1 MAYKYKLKE
10 QEKRDIL
17 KPKDVSPALL
27 KRLED
32 LYGPIDTQRDFFSGN
47 LDTYFKTNKVDK
59 ETGTVG
65 HRVIRLA
72 SFEESLRKITDAY
85 EALKDLLKSDEAKN
99 DSNIQEVSRDIK
111 EALNKYRAHLRK
123 FYPEQYRQAIARIDE
138 MEEVSMS
145 GAAGAYNTPYAFVR
159 KPLKPKGKKKKKKSK
174 YRMKMPSGM
183 VSSLGYTMTEAMD
196 GGQLFDYF
204 AKKGYKV
211 TERRPDGNEAGF
223 EGYMV
228 SIGNE
233 KAPQSVIFQYDKD
246 VDQFMISRIG
256 GYRIDQDQAA
266 KAGMRE
272 MGMSSVVGR
281 DSYITDGNYTPVD
294 ISVEGLKDIVDHVMT
309 GLDRER
315 KAQADF
321 YAARGRTSGTI
332 DENIDYDEALTLRG
346 MLADLKKEREQLFRD
361 MEQEAEPEGGPIAD
375 RYGNELNRIEDR
387 MYKIS
392 KQLRD
397 YDMNEGTCG
406 YDRDVNGK
414 KLKGPGGLGEA
425 FKVGQKVTYLGNP
438 GEITKVDK
446 DVMDR
451 VYYNVSYDKGTGK
464 TKATNIYNKDS
475 EIKAIK
481 EGDTYEKMAAKGKK
495 AGNLKQGTVRKRL
508 NIPKGKKIPLSK
520 ITKEIS
526 RIKKMENPSEKNK
539 KYLKALNLAK
549 TLKTTTNVNELDQ
562 SFSLGDELTLGDKKG
577 KVVKVMDDML
587 NVDFGNGDVYG
598 ITLSRIKGDKIFKE
612 EKDPGASLGPGP
624 KAGPDGVTDSAYTK
638 QFKYKLV
645 PKNKDGT
652 YVQKG
657 SGMVV
662 KKLF

>member
-159 KPLKPKGKKKKKKSK
+159 KPLKSKGKKKKKKSK

-256 GYRIDQDQAA
+256 GYRIDQDQAV

-451 VYYNVSYDKGTGK
+451 VYYNVLYDKGTGK

>member
-159 KPLKPKGKKKKKKSK
+159 KPLKSKGKKKKKKSK

-256 GYRIDQDQAA
+256 GYRIDQDQAV

-451 VYYNVSYDKGTGK
+451 VYYNVLYDKGTGK
-464 TKATNIYNKDS
+464 TKATNIYNKDG

>member
-65 HRVIRLA
+65 HRVIRIA

-256 GYRIDQDQAA
+256 GYRIDQDQAV

-387 MYKIS
+387 IYKIS

-451 VYYNVSYDKGTGK
+451 VYYNVLYDKGTGK
-464 TKATNIYNKDS
+464 TKTTNIYNKDG

>member
-159 KPLKPKGKKKKKKSK
+159 KPLKSKGKKKKKKSK

-387 MYKIS
+387 IYKIS

-451 VYYNVSYDKGTGK
+451 VYYNVLYDKGTGK
-464 TKATNIYNKDS
+464 TKATNIYNKDG

>member
-1 MAYKYKLKE
+1 MTYKYKLKE

-256 GYRIDQDQAA
+256 GYRIDQDQAV

-387 MYKIS
+387 IYKIS

-451 VYYNVSYDKGTGK
+451 VYYNVLYDKGTGK
-464 TKATNIYNKDS
+464 TKATNIYNKDG

>member
-1 MAYKYKLKE
+1 MTYKYKLKE

-256 GYRIDQDQAA
+256 GYRIDQDQAV

-451 VYYNVSYDKGTGK
+451 VYYNVLYDKGTGK

>member
-1 MAYKYKLKE
+1 MTYKYKLKE

-451 VYYNVSYDKGTGK
+451 VYYNVLYDKGTGK

-526 RIKKMENPSEKNK
+526 RIKKMKNPSEKNK

-549 TLKTTTNVNELDQ
+549 TLKTTTNVNED
-562 SFSLGDELTLGDKKG
+562 
-577 KVVKVMDDML
+577 
-587 NVDFGNGDVYG
+587 
-598 ITLSRIKGDKIFKE
+598 
-612 EKDPGASLGPGP
+612 KDPGATLGPGA
-624 KAGPDGVTDSAYTK
+624 KARPDGVDDNYYVKA
-638 QFKYKLV
+638 FKYKLV
-645 PKNKDGT
+645 PKKNGT

-657 SGMVV
+657 SGLEV

>member
-256 GYRIDQDQAA
+256 GYRIDQDQAV

-451 VYYNVSYDKGTGK
+451 VYYNVLYDKGTGK

>member
-1 MAYKYKLKE
+1 MTYKYKLKE

-159 KPLKPKGKKKKKKSK
+159 KPLKSKGKKKKKKSK

-256 GYRIDQDQAA
+256 GYRIDQDQAV

-387 MYKIS
+387 IYKIS

-451 VYYNVSYDKGTGK
+451 VYYNVLYDKGTGK
-464 TKATNIYNKDS
+464 TKATNIYNKDG

>member
-159 KPLKPKGKKKKKKSK
+159 KPLKSKGKKKKKKSK

-451 VYYNVSYDKGTGK
+451 VYYNVLYDKGTGK

>member
-1 MAYKYKLKE
+1 MTYKYKLKE

-159 KPLKPKGKKKKKKSK
+159 KPLKSKGKKKKKKSK

-414 KLKGPGGLGEA
+414 ILKGPGGLGEA

-451 VYYNVSYDKGTGK
+451 VYYNVLYDKGTGK

>member
-1 MAYKYKLKE
+1 MTYKYKLKE

-397 YDMNEGTCG
+397 YDMNEGTCC

-451 VYYNVSYDKGTGK
+451 VYYNVLYDKGTGK

>member
-1 MAYKYKLKE
+1 MTYKYKLKE

-159 KPLKPKGKKKKKKSK
+159 KPLKSKGKKKKKKSK

-451 VYYNVSYDKGTGK
+451 VYYNVLYDKGTGK
-464 TKATNIYNKDS
+464 TKATNIYNKDG

>member
-1 MAYKYKLKE
+1 MTYKYKLKE

-256 GYRIDQDQAA
+256 GYRIDQDQAV

-387 MYKIS
+387 IYKIS

-451 VYYNVSYDKGTGK
+451 VYYNVLYDKGTGK

>member
-1 MAYKYKLKE
+1 MTYKYKLKE

-159 KPLKPKGKKKKKKSK
+159 KPLKSKGKKKKKKSK

-256 GYRIDQDQAA
+256 GYRIDQDQAV

-451 VYYNVSYDKGTGK
+451 VYYNVLYDKGTGK

>member
-1 MAYKYKLKE
+1 MTYKYKLKE

-387 MYKIS
+387 IYKIS

-451 VYYNVSYDKGTGK
+451 VYYNVLYDKGTGK
-464 TKATNIYNKDS
+464 TKATNIYNKDG

>member
-159 KPLKPKGKKKKKKSK
+159 KPLKSKGKKKKKKSK

-406 YDRDVNGK
+406 YDRDVNGE

-451 VYYNVSYDKGTGK
+451 VYYNVLYDKGTGK
-464 TKATNIYNKDS
+464 TKATNIYNKDG

>member
-1 MAYKYKLKE
+1 MTYKYKLKE

-159 KPLKPKGKKKKKKSK
+159 KPLKSKGKKKKKKSK

-387 MYKIS
+387 IYKIS

-451 VYYNVSYDKGTGK
+451 VYYNVLYDKGTGK
-464 TKATNIYNKDS
+464 TKATNIYNKDG

>member
-1 MAYKYKLKE
+1 MVYK
-10 QEKRDIL
+10 
-17 KPKDVSPALL
+17 
-27 KRLED
+27 
-32 LYGPIDTQRDFFSGN
+32 
-47 LDTYFKTNKVDK
+47 
-59 ETGTVG
+59 
-65 HRVIRLA
+65 
-72 SFEESLRKITDAY
+72 
-85 EALKDLLKSDEAKN
+85 
-99 DSNIQEVSRDIK
+99 
-111 EALNKYRAHLRK
+111 
-123 FYPEQYRQAIARIDE
+123 
-138 MEEVSMS
+138 
-145 GAAGAYNTPYAFVR
+145 
-159 KPLKPKGKKKKKKSK
+159 
-174 YRMKMPSGM
+174 
-183 VSSLGYTMTEAMD
+183 
-196 GGQLFDYF
+196 
-204 AKKGYKV
+204 
-211 TERRPDGNEAGF
+211 
-223 EGYMV
+223 
-228 SIGNE
+228 
-233 KAPQSVIFQYDKD
+233 
-246 VDQFMISRIG
+246 
-256 GYRIDQDQAA
+256 IDQEEAI
-266 KAGMRE
+266 KAGMRQAAQS
-272 MGMSSVVGR
+272 GVVGR
-281 DSYITDGNYTPVD
+281 DAYITDGNYTPVD

-346 MLADLKKEREQLFRD
+346 MLADLKKEREQLFID

-387 MYKIS
+387 MYKIA

-425 FKVGQKVTYLGNP
+425 IDLDIDDEFQMATLSGKSGKYTGY
-438 GEITKVDK
+438 VD
-446 DVMDR
+446 DGV
-451 VYYNVSYDKGTGK
+451 VSFSVSYEDREDKIDDFYNESNIDEFIGK
-464 TKATNIYNKDS
+464 DHAFMELAKKFNHKWDIGPDYV
-475 EIKAIK
+475 EIEIDLKSPLN

-562 SFSLGDELTLGDKKG
+562 SFNIGDELTLDGRKG
-577 KVVKVMDDML
+577 KVIKVMDDML

-657 SGMVV
+657 SGMIV

>member
-1 MAYKYKLKE
+1 MTYKYKLKE

-159 KPLKPKGKKKKKKSK
+159 KPLKSKGKKKKKKSK

-387 MYKIS
+387 IYKIS

-451 VYYNVSYDKGTGK
+451 VYYNVLYDKGTGK

>member
-1 MAYKYKLKE
+1 MTYKYKLKE

-159 KPLKPKGKKKKKKSK
+159 KPLKSKGKKKKKKSK

-196 GGQLFDYF
+196 GGSLFDYF

-211 TERRPDGNEAGF
+211 TERRPDGKEAGF
-223 EGYMV
+223 DGYMV

-233 KAPQSVIFQYDKD
+233 RAPQSVIFQYDKD

-451 VYYNVSYDKGTGK
+451 VYYNVLYDKGTGK

>member
-387 MYKIS
+387 IYKIS

-451 VYYNVSYDKGTGK
+451 VYYNVLYDKGTGK
-464 TKATNIYNKDS
+464 TKATNIYNKDG

>member
-256 GYRIDQDQAA
+256 GYRIDQDQAV

-451 VYYNVSYDKGTGK
+451 VYYNVLYDKGTGK
-464 TKATNIYNKDS
+464 TKATNIYNKDG

>member
-1 MAYKYKLKE
+1 MTYKYKLKE

-159 KPLKPKGKKKKKKSK
+159 KPLKSKGKKKKKKSK

-256 GYRIDQDQAA
+256 GYRIDQDQAV

-387 MYKIS
+387 IYKIS

-451 VYYNVSYDKGTGK
+451 VYYNVLYDKGTGK